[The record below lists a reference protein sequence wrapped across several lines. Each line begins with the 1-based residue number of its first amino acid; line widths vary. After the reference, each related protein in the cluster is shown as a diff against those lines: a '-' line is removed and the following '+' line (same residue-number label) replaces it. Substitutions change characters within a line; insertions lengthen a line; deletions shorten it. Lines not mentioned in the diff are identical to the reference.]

1 MDNMKMRKLKRG
13 FLMQE
18 ALLRFQEGFKEWGY
32 LILFLYSLGGGYVGI
47 VIASILS
54 ATTHALD
61 IKITI
66 LVAFLGN
73 MVGSGALV
81 VFARYQKREFLKYFQ
96 KHRRKLALASLW
108 VKRYAFLM
116 IFVNKYLYGIKSV
129 VPLAIGFSK
138 YPLKRFLWLN
148 VLSSFL
154 WALIVGSVS
163 FKASDWVKT
172 LYERLSHYTSFF
184 VISFALIVLLIWF
197 LLKRYSR
204 KMGF

>member
-1 MDNMKMRKLKRG
+1 MKMRKLKRG

-47 VIASILS
+47 IIASILS

-81 VFARYQKREFLKYFQ
+81 VFARYQKREFLKYFH

-116 IFVNKYLYGIKSV
+116 IFVNKYLYGVKSV
-129 VPLAIGFSK
+129 VPLAVGFSK

-163 FKASDWVKT
+163 FQASDWVKT

>member
-1 MDNMKMRKLKRG
+1 
-13 FLMQE
+13 MQE

-32 LILFLYSLGGGYVGI
+32 LILFVYSLGGGYVGI

-66 LVAFLGN
+66 FVAFLGN

-81 VFARYQKREFLKYFQ
+81 VFARYQKREFLQYFQ

-108 VKRYAFLM
+108 VKRYALLM

-129 VPLAIGFSK
+129 VPLAVGFSK

-154 WALIVGSVS
+154 WALIAGSVS

-184 VISFALIVLLIWF
+184 LIGLGLVLLLIWF

>member
-1 MDNMKMRKLKRG
+1 M
-13 FLMQE
+13 
-18 ALLRFQEGFKEWGY
+18 
-32 LILFLYSLGGGYVGI
+32 GI

-66 LVAFLGN
+66 LVAFVGN

-81 VFARYQKREFLKYFQ
+81 VFARYQKREFLQYFQ

-108 VKRYAFLM
+108 VKRYALLM
-116 IFVNKYLYGIKSV
+116 IFINKYLYGIKSV
-129 VPLAIGFSK
+129 VPLAVGFSK
-138 YPLKRFLWLN
+138 YPLKKFLWLN

-154 WALIVGSVS
+154 WALIVGIVS
-163 FKASDWVKT
+163 FQASDWVKT

-184 VISFALIVLLIWF
+184 LIGLGLVLLLIWF

>member
-1 MDNMKMRKLKRG
+1 MKMRKLKRG

-81 VFARYQKREFLKYFQ
+81 VFARYQKREFLKYFH

-116 IFVNKYLYGIKSV
+116 IFVNKYLYGVKSV

-163 FKASDWVKT
+163 FQASDWVKT

-184 VISFALIVLLIWF
+184 VISFALIALLIWF

>member
-1 MDNMKMRKLKRG
+1 MKMRKLKRG

-81 VFARYQKREFLKYFQ
+81 VFARYQKREFLKYFH

-148 VLSSFL
+148 VFSSFL

-163 FKASDWVKT
+163 FQASDWVKT

-184 VISFALIVLLIWF
+184 VISFALIALLIWF
-197 LLKRYSR
+197 LLKRYSC

>member
-1 MDNMKMRKLKRG
+1 MKMRKLKRG

-32 LILFLYSLGGGYVGI
+32 LILFVYSLGGGYVGI

-73 MVGSGALV
+73 MVGSGVLV
-81 VFARYQKREFLKYFQ
+81 VFARYQKREFLKYFH

-116 IFVNKYLYGIKSV
+116 IFVNKYLYGVKSV
-129 VPLAIGFSK
+129 VPLAVGFSK

-184 VISFALIVLLIWF
+184 VISFALIALLIWF
-197 LLKRYSR
+197 LLKRYSC

>member
-1 MDNMKMRKLKRG
+1 MKMRKLKRG

-81 VFARYQKREFLKYFQ
+81 VFARYQKREFLKYFH

-184 VISFALIVLLIWF
+184 MISFALIALLIWF

>member
-1 MDNMKMRKLKRG
+1 MKMRKLKRG

-81 VFARYQKREFLKYFQ
+81 VFARYQKREFLKYFH

-163 FKASDWVKT
+163 FQASDWVKT

-197 LLKRYSR
+197 LLKRYSC

>member
-1 MDNMKMRKLKRG
+1 MKMRKLKRG

-81 VFARYQKREFLKYFQ
+81 VFARYQKREFLKYFH

-163 FKASDWVKT
+163 FQASDWVKT

-184 VISFALIVLLIWF
+184 VISFALIALLIWF

>member
-1 MDNMKMRKLKRG
+1 MKMRKLKRG

-81 VFARYQKREFLKYFQ
+81 VFARYQKREFLKYFH

-163 FKASDWVKT
+163 FQASDWVKT

>member
-1 MDNMKMRKLKRG
+1 MKMRKLKRG

-81 VFARYQKREFLKYFQ
+81 VFARYQKREFLKYFH

-108 VKRYAFLM
+108 VKRYALLM

-148 VLSSFL
+148 VFSSFL

-163 FKASDWVKT
+163 FQASDWVKT

-184 VISFALIVLLIWF
+184 VISFALIALLIWF
-197 LLKRYSR
+197 LLKRYSH

>member
-1 MDNMKMRKLKRG
+1 MKMRKLKRG

-73 MVGSGALV
+73 LIGSGALV
-81 VFARYQKREFLKYFQ
+81 VFARYQKREFLKYFH

>member
-1 MDNMKMRKLKRG
+1 
-13 FLMQE
+13 MQE

-73 MVGSGALV
+73 MVGSGTLV

-96 KHRRKLALASLW
+96 KHRRKLTLASLW

-163 FKASDWVKT
+163 FQASDWVKT

-184 VISFALIVLLIWF
+184 VISFVLIALLIWF

>member
-1 MDNMKMRKLKRG
+1 MKMRKLKRG

-73 MVGSGALV
+73 MVGSGVLV
-81 VFARYQKREFLKYFQ
+81 VFARYQKREFLKYFH

-116 IFVNKYLYGIKSV
+116 IFVNKYLYGVKSV

-163 FKASDWVKT
+163 FQASDWVKT

-184 VISFALIVLLIWF
+184 VISFVLIVLLIWF

>member
-1 MDNMKMRKLKRG
+1 
-13 FLMQE
+13 
-18 ALLRFQEGFKEWGY
+18 
-32 LILFLYSLGGGYVGI
+32 
-47 VIASILS
+47 ILS

-129 VPLAIGFSK
+129 VPLAVGFSK

-163 FKASDWVKT
+163 FQASDWVKT

-184 VISFALIVLLIWF
+184 VISFVLIALLIWF

>member
-1 MDNMKMRKLKRG
+1 MKMRKLKRG

-81 VFARYQKREFLKYFQ
+81 VFARYQKREFLKYFH

-116 IFVNKYLYGIKSV
+116 IFVNKYLYGVKSV

-163 FKASDWVKT
+163 FQASDWVKT

>member
-1 MDNMKMRKLKRG
+1 MKMRKLKRG

-32 LILFLYSLGGGYVGI
+32 LILFVYSLGGGYVGI

-81 VFARYQKREFLKYFQ
+81 VFARYQKREFLKYFH

-116 IFVNKYLYGIKSV
+116 IFVNKYLYGVKSV

-154 WALIVGSVS
+154 WVLIVGSVS

-184 VISFALIVLLIWF
+184 VISFALIALLIWF

>member
-1 MDNMKMRKLKRG
+1 MKMRKLKRG

-81 VFARYQKREFLKYFQ
+81 VFARYQKRDFLQYFH

-108 VKRYAFLM
+108 VKRYALLM

-148 VLSSFL
+148 VFSSFL

-163 FKASDWVKT
+163 FQASDWVKT

-184 VISFALIVLLIWF
+184 IISFVLIALLIWF

>member
-1 MDNMKMRKLKRG
+1 MKMRKLKRG

-47 VIASILS
+47 VIASVLS
-54 ATTHALD
+54 TTTHALD
-61 IKITI
+61 IRITI

-81 VFARYQKREFLKYFQ
+81 VFARYQKREFLKYFH

-184 VISFALIVLLIWF
+184 VISFALIALLIWF

>member
-1 MDNMKMRKLKRG
+1 MKMRKLKRG

-81 VFARYQKREFLKYFQ
+81 VFARYQKREFLKYFH
-96 KHRRKLALASLW
+96 KYRRKLALASLW

-163 FKASDWVKT
+163 FQASDWVKT

-184 VISFALIVLLIWF
+184 VISFVLIALLIWF

>member
-1 MDNMKMRKLKRG
+1 MKMRKLKRG

-81 VFARYQKREFLKYFQ
+81 VFARYQKREFLKYFH

-108 VKRYAFLM
+108 VKRHAFLM

-184 VISFALIVLLIWF
+184 VISFALIALLIWF

>member
-1 MDNMKMRKLKRG
+1 
-13 FLMQE
+13 MQE

-73 MVGSGALV
+73 MVGSGALAI
-81 VFARYQKREFLKYFQ
+81 FARYQKREFLKYFQ

-108 VKRYAFLM
+108 VKRYALLM

-129 VPLAIGFSK
+129 VPLAVGFSK

-148 VLSSFL
+148 VFSSFL
-154 WALIVGSVS
+154 WAFIVGSVS
-163 FKASDWVKT
+163 FQASDWVKT

-184 VISFALIVLLIWF
+184 VISFVFIALLIWF

>member
-1 MDNMKMRKLKRG
+1 MKMRKLKRG

-81 VFARYQKREFLKYFQ
+81 IFARYQKREFLKYFH

-163 FKASDWVKT
+163 FQASDWVKT

-184 VISFALIVLLIWF
+184 VISFVLIALLIWF

>member
-1 MDNMKMRKLKRG
+1 MKMRKLKRG

-184 VISFALIVLLIWF
+184 VISFALIALLIWF

>member
-1 MDNMKMRKLKRG
+1 
-13 FLMQE
+13 
-18 ALLRFQEGFKEWGY
+18 GFKEWGY

-81 VFARYQKREFLKYFQ
+81 IFARYQKRDFLKYFQ

-108 VKRYAFLM
+108 VKRYALLM

-129 VPLAIGFSK
+129 VPLAVGFSK

-148 VLSSFL
+148 VFSSFL

-163 FKASDWVKT
+163 FQASDWVKT

-184 VISFALIVLLIWF
+184 VISFVLIALLIWF

>member
-1 MDNMKMRKLKRG
+1 MKMRKLKRG
-13 FLMQE
+13 FFMQE

-54 ATTHALD
+54 TTTHALD

-81 VFARYQKREFLKYFQ
+81 IFARYQKREFLKYFQ

-129 VPLAIGFSK
+129 VPLAVGFSK

-148 VLSSFL
+148 VFSSFL

-184 VISFALIVLLIWF
+184 VISFVLIALLIWF
-197 LLKRYSR
+197 LLKRYSH

>member
-1 MDNMKMRKLKRG
+1 MKMRKLKRG

-81 VFARYQKREFLKYFQ
+81 IFARYQKREFLKYFQ

-116 IFVNKYLYGIKSV
+116 IFINKYLYGIKSV
-129 VPLAIGFSK
+129 VPLAVGFSK

-148 VLSSFL
+148 VFSSFL

-163 FKASDWVKT
+163 FQASDWVKT

-184 VISFALIVLLIWF
+184 VISFVLIALLIWF

>member
-1 MDNMKMRKLKRG
+1 MKMRKLKRG

-81 VFARYQKREFLKYFQ
+81 VFARYQKREFLKYFH

-116 IFVNKYLYGIKSV
+116 IFVNKYLYGVKSV

-163 FKASDWVKT
+163 FQASDWVKT

-184 VISFALIVLLIWF
+184 VISLALIALLIWF

-204 KMGF
+204 KIGF

>member
-1 MDNMKMRKLKRG
+1 
-13 FLMQE
+13 MQE

-66 LVAFLGN
+66 LVAFVGN
-73 MVGSGALV
+73 LIGSGALV
-81 VFARYQKREFLKYFQ
+81 VFARYQKREFLQYFQ
-96 KHRRKLALASLW
+96 KHKRKIALAGLW
-108 VKRYAFLM
+108 VKRYALLM
-116 IFVNKYLYGIKSV
+116 IFINKYLYGIKSV

-163 FKASDWVKT
+163 FQASDWVKI
-172 LYERLSHYTSFF
+172 LYDKFSYYSSFF
-184 VISFALIVLLIWF
+184 LVGLVLVLLLIWF
-197 LLKRYSR
+197 LLARYSR
-204 KMGF
+204 KIGF

>member
-1 MDNMKMRKLKRG
+1 MKMRKLKRG

-73 MVGSGALV
+73 MVGSGVLV
-81 VFARYQKREFLKYFQ
+81 VFARYQKREFLKYFH

-116 IFVNKYLYGIKSV
+116 IFVNKYLYGVKSV

-184 VISFALIVLLIWF
+184 VISFVLIVLLIWF

>member
-1 MDNMKMRKLKRG
+1 MKMRKLKRG

-81 VFARYQKREFLKYFQ
+81 IFARYQKREFLKYFH

-129 VPLAIGFSK
+129 VPLAVGFSK

-184 VISFALIVLLIWF
+184 VISLALIALLIWF

>member
-1 MDNMKMRKLKRG
+1 MKIKTKKRVW
-13 FLMQE
+13 MQE

-32 LILFLYSLGGGYVGI
+32 LILFLYSLGGGFVGI

-66 LVAFLGN
+66 VVAFLGN

-81 VFARYQKREFLKYFQ
+81 VFARYQKREFLKYFH
-96 KHRRKLALASLW
+96 KHRRKLALASVW

-138 YPLKRFLWLN
+138 YPLKKFLWLN

-154 WALIVGSVS
+154 WALIVGGVS

-172 LYERLSHYTSFF
+172 MYERLSHYTSFF
-184 VISFALIVLLIWF
+184 VIGFALIAFLIWF

>member
-1 MDNMKMRKLKRG
+1 
-13 FLMQE
+13 MQE

-66 LVAFLGN
+66 FVAFLGN

-81 VFARYQKREFLKYFQ
+81 IFARYQKREFLQYFQ

-108 VKRYAFLM
+108 VKRYALLM
-116 IFVNKYLYGIKSV
+116 IFVNKYLYGIKSA
-129 VPLAIGFSK
+129 VPLAVGFSK

-148 VLSSFL
+148 VFSSFL

-184 VISFALIVLLIWF
+184 IISFVLIALLIWF

>member
-1 MDNMKMRKLKRG
+1 
-13 FLMQE
+13 
-18 ALLRFQEGFKEWGY
+18 GFKEWGY

-81 VFARYQKREFLKYFQ
+81 IFARYQKREFLKYFH

-148 VLSSFL
+148 VFSSFL

-163 FKASDWVKT
+163 FQASDWVKT

-184 VISFALIVLLIWF
+184 VISFVLIALLIWF